1 MKKYFDI
8 LGLKQDASQEQI
20 QEAYE
25 RLSKTLDPKKNDNL
39 DFFIEE
45 YELVQE
51 AYKFLKKEVKKTPKP
66 KQIAADSIESI
77 FDNLM
82 IQHEV
87 GLGKLIKPV
96 RFALTGLGYGPGI
109 FDMMILLGKDR
120 CLDRLSKAVKL

>member
-25 RLSKTLDPKKNDNL
+25 RLNDTLDPKKNDNL

-51 AYKFLKKEVKKTPKP
+51 AYKFLKKR
-66 KQIAADSIESI
+66 
-77 FDNLM
+77 
-82 IQHEV
+82 
-87 GLGKLIKPV
+87 G
-96 RFALTGLGYGPGI
+96 
-109 FDMMILLGKDR
+109 
-120 CLDRLSKAVKL
+120 